1 MGGIFLNIKERLKEL
16 RKLMDQ
22 RGIDVYIV
30 PTKDPHGSEYVAEH
44 YKGRSFISGFTGSAG
59 SVLISKDKALLWT
72 DGRYFIQAENE
83 IKDTEYILMP
93 IGDKDT
99 PSMKE
104 WLKDNLEKEGSL
116 GFDGKLFAQKEVED
130 LEEALKDKNVKFID
144 SYDLVGEIWKDRP
157 ELSKEKA
164 FSLDEKYAGLTAKKK
179 IQEVREEMKKKSAD
193 IFLISSLDDIAW
205 LFNIRGNDVAFNPVV
220 ISYGAVSL
228 EEAYIFVDSDKIEDD
243 LKDFLSKNGVEIK
256 EYEEVSSFVES
267 LKDKKVLLDK
277 KKINRWL
284 YKSLK
289 DVKVI
294 DSMDITTKLKAI
306 KNPTEIKNQ
315 RNAYIKDGVA
325 LVKFFNWIDKNIGKK
340 EITEITASENLES
353 FRREQDLFIEASFG
367 TISAYGANAAMA
379 HYSASEDDFSVLE
392 ARALYLVDSGGQYL
406 DGTTDI
412 TRTIALGPISDEER
426 RDYSLTLKAH
436 INLARMKFL
445 QGTDGYQLDI
455 ACRYPLWQEGLDYKH
470 GTGHGIGFL
479 LNVHEGPHRIANA
492 PSDVALKEGMIVS
505 IEPGVYRG
513 GKHGIRI
520 ENIVAVKKDIKT
532 EFGQFMSFEM
542 LSFVPIDLNCLDIEL
557 LNREEIDWLNNYHS
571 QVYDKLSPFM
581 NKEER
586 EYLEEKTK
594 HI

>member
-1 MGGIFLNIKERLKEL
+1 
-16 RKLMDQ
+16 
-22 RGIDVYIV
+22 
-30 PTKDPHGSEYVAEH
+30 
-44 YKGRSFISGFTGSAG
+44 
-59 SVLISKDKALLWT
+59 
-72 DGRYFIQAENE
+72 
-83 IKDTEYILMP
+83 
-93 IGDKDT
+93 
-99 PSMKE
+99 
-104 WLKDNLEKEGSL
+104 
-116 GFDGKLFAQKEVED
+116 
-130 LEEALKDKNVKFID
+130 
-144 SYDLVGEIWKDRP
+144 
-157 ELSKEKA
+157 
-164 FSLDEKYAGLTAKKK
+164 
-179 IQEVREEMKKKSAD
+179 MKKKSAD

-513 GKHGIRI
+513 GIHGIRI